1 MTEAS
6 RVQALLVNQNAEI
19 DALRNRIENTDGR
32 AKMIDINKQY
42 RTRDGREVRIYAT
55 DGNELKRVHGAFKNT
70 YSGCWTS
77 CDWEASGSHWRDMLL
92 DLIEVRPRHKRTVW
106 LNIYD
111 DSKPALHLSRELA
124 DQYRCDRIAC
134 IKVELDFEEGEGL

>member
-1 MTEAS
+1 
-6 RVQALLVNQNAEI
+6 
-19 DALRNRIENTDGR
+19 
-32 AKMIDINKQY
+32 MIDKSKNY

-55 DGNELKRVHGAFKNT
+55 DGNELKRVHGAFKNI

-77 CDWEASGSHWRDMLL
+77 CDWEASGSHCRDMLL

-106 LNIYD
+106 LHVFKNSTVCATEEAYYEITN
-111 DSKPALHLSRELA
+111 
-124 DQYRCDRIAC
+124 RIAC